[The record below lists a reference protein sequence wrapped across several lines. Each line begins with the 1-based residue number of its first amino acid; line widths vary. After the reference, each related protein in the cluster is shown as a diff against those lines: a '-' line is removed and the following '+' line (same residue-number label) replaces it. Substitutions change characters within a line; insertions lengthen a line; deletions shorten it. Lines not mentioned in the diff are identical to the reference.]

1 MLPSRQ
7 MLVVRQEQLDIFE
20 KLSLRDCADFVRA
33 FVLENVLAG
42 LPPLPADVLDFRV
55 TSGINRAV
63 AHGLTTYS
71 DIAIFVSLL
80 FAIGPTFDS
89 YPFFR
94 SVLSDDDLDH
104 DERLDVMVELAVQ
117 RDWQDAFETGGEAA
131 WCRRD

>member
-42 LPPLPADVLDFRV
+42 LPLLPADVLDFRI

-63 AHGLTTYS
+63 AYGLTTYS

-80 FAIGPTFDS
+80 FAIGPAFDS

-94 SVLSDDDLDH
+94 SVLTDDDLDH
-104 DERLDVMVELAVQ
+104 DERLDVLVELAVQ